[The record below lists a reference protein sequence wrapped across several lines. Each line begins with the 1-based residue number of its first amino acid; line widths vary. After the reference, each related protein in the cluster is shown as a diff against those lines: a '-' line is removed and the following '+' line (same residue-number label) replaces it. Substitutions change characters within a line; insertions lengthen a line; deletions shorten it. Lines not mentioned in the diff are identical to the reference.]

1 MHVDRTLKLAI
12 VSLLFNMVY
21 SAYHIIFGIT
31 TRSWWLFTIG
41 IYYTI
46 LSVVRFAVLR
56 HRGNRRFVIRF
67 TGIMLMVLSISL
79 VGTVILAFVKDRGTV
94 FHLIVMLTIAIYAF
108 TKITLATIKWIKA
121 RKSKSVKLITL
132 RNISFADA
140 FVSIFSL
147 QRSMLV
153 SFEGMSEIEIRIMN
167 LATGSAVCIIVFL
180 LGLNL
185 VRQSK
190 SIKRKQQR

>member
-1 MHVDRTLKLAI
+1 MDRTLKLAL

-21 SAYHIIFGIT
+21 SVYHIIFGIT
-31 TRSWWLFTIG
+31 THSWWFFTIG
-41 IYYTI
+41 IYYAI
-46 LSVVRFAVLR
+46 LSIVRFVVLR
-56 HRGNRRFVIRF
+56 HKGKKHFVIRF
-67 TGIMLMVLSISL
+67 TGIMLMVLALSL

-94 FHLIVMLTIAIYAF
+94 FHLIVMLAIAVYAF

-121 RKSKSVKLITL
+121 RKSKSAKLITL

-153 SFEGMSEIEIRIMN
+153 SFEGMTEMEIRIMN
-167 LATGSAVCIIVFL
+167 VATGSAVCIIVFL

-185 VRQSK
+185 LHTK
-190 SIKRKQQR
+190 NTL